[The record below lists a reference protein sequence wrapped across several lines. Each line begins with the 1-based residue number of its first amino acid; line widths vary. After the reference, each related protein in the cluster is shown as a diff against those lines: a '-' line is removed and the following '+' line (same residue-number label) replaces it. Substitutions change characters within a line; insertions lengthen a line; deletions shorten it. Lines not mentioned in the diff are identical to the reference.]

1 MKLAQ
6 SYKQPSTA
14 RINDDGMGF
23 ALATDLNRP
32 GVFLNAGVKDG
43 LSFSRNML
51 ALHRIVCTNM
61 IKIQKDHSSYQ
72 KWVEGE
78 YFKELGKVLKRKDI
92 KRLIKKEGVLAKE
105 IKLLK
110 KSITYNINESRR
122 NFLKYSAALGAFWGW
137 LYKQDHEAWVV
148 LDPVVSVQPDAVIFE
163 AFSLDESMYGRVTL
177 PNDQLELNEPLSRGT
192 TNIDFSQQLAN
203 EFDRVRSYRPLDL
216 KVGYKN
222 VEISTNLSSAVEK
235 KIDLPESWLKGF
247 LEVQSASAMP
257 KISLNLTPA
266 TVSDLLA
273 VLEQK
278 KDNVSPKSLKFILEP
293 GKKPW
298 IEIEPWGIIIKEQE
312 HFFKGNEIQSIRI
325 WGRRRL
331 MVLKDL
337 LPHAT
342 EVELELLGSGLPS
355 FWRIRSTDIE
365 MDLGLSGWSSND
377 WAAQTKF
384 SLMSNIDKL
393 NEKEIKRVAGVLFQS
408 NGMSVDEIVA
418 KTGLE
423 RLTVSS
429 ALQKLCSRGQAM
441 FDFHKKMYR
450 WRELF
455 PEKLIPKDLKESP
468 KIKNALK
475 ILAANKLNITEK
487 TKNDQG
493 LYVKAVI
500 PKKNKET
507 VVSILD
513 SKFPPKPRAQDFFH
527 MELNFDKDGRAIK
540 MNCSCIEFKKTS
552 LKKGPCSHLIALM
565 KKAESNTE
573 VNI

>member
-92 KRLIKKEGVLAKE
+92 EGLIKKEGVLEKE

-110 KSITYNINESRR
+110 KSIAKNINESRR

-137 LYKQDHEAWVV
+137 VYKQDHRAWIV

-177 PNDQLELNEPLSRGT
+177 PNDQLELNEPLRRGT

-312 HFFKGNEIQSIRI
+312 YFYKGNEIQCIRI

-342 EVELELLGSGLPS
+342 ELELELLGSGLPS

-377 WAAQTKF
+377 WASQTKF

-393 NEKEIKRVAGVLFQS
+393 NEQEIKRVSSVLFQS
-408 NGMSVDEIVA
+408 NGMSVDEIVTE
-418 KTGLE
+418 TGLE
-423 RLTVSS
+423 RLTASF

-441 FDFHKKMYR
+441 FDFHKKIYR

-455 PEKLIPKDLKESP
+455 PEELIPKDLKEDP

-475 ILAANKLNITEK
+475 ILEANKLNITEK

-493 LYVKAVI
+493 LHVKAMI
-500 PKKNKET
+500 QKPK
-507 VVSILD
+507 
-513 SKFPPKPRAQDFFH
+513 AQDFFDL
-527 MELNFDKDGRAIK
+527 ELNFDKDGRAVK

-573 VNI
+573 INI

>member
-92 KRLIKKEGVLAKE
+92 EGLIKKEGVLEKE

-110 KSITYNINESRR
+110 KSIAKNINESRR

-137 LYKQDHEAWVV
+137 VYKQDHRAWIV

-177 PNDQLELNEPLSRGT
+177 PNDQLELNEPLRRGT

-257 KISLNLTPA
+257 KISLNLTAA

-312 HFFKGNEIQSIRI
+312 YFYKGNEIQSIRI

-342 EVELELLGSGLPS
+342 ELELELLGSGLPS

-377 WAAQTKF
+377 WASQTKF

-393 NEKEIKRVAGVLFQS
+393 NEQEIKRVSSVLFQS
-408 NGMSVDEIVA
+408 NGMSVDEIVTE
-418 KTGLE
+418 TGLE
-423 RLTVSS
+423 RLTASF

-441 FDFHKKMYR
+441 FDFHKKIYR

-455 PEKLIPKDLKESP
+455 PEELIPKDLKEDP

-475 ILAANKLNITEK
+475 ILEANKLNITEK

-493 LYVKAVI
+493 LHVKAMI
-500 PKKNKET
+500 QKPK
-507 VVSILD
+507 
-513 SKFPPKPRAQDFFH
+513 AQDFFDL
-527 MELNFDKDGRAIK
+527 ELNFDKDGRAVK

-573 VNI
+573 INI

>member
-6 SYKQPSTA
+6 SYKQASAAKT
-14 RINDDGMGF
+14 NSNGMGF

-43 LSFSRNML
+43 TIFARNML
-51 ALHRIVCTNM
+51 ILHRIVCTNM
-61 IKIQKDHSSYQ
+61 IKRTKDHSSYQ

-78 YFKELGKVLKRKDI
+78 YFKELGQVIKQKDI
-92 KRLIKKEGVLAKE
+92 KGLIKKENALQKE
-105 IKLLK
+105 IELIK
-110 KSITYNINESRR
+110 KSISSNINKSRR
-122 NFLKYSAALGAFWGW
+122 NFLKYSAAVSTFWGW
-137 LYKQDHEAWVV
+137 LYDHDHEAWFV
-148 LDPVVSVQPDAVIFE
+148 LDPVISVQPDAIIFE

-177 PNDQLELNEPLSRGT
+177 PNSQLNLNEPLRRGT
-192 TNIDFSQQLAN
+192 TNIDFSQELAN

-222 VEISTNLSSAVEK
+222 VEISTSLSSAVEK
-235 KIDLPESWLKGF
+235 KIDLPETWLKGF
-247 LEVQSASAMP
+247 LEVQSASAMQ
-257 KISLNLTPA
+257 KISLNITPA

-298 IEIEPWGIIIKEQE
+298 VEIEPWGIIIKEQE
-312 HFFKGNEIQSIRI
+312 YIYKGKETQTIRI
-325 WGRRRL
+325 WGRKRL

-342 EVELELLGSGLPS
+342 EVEVELLGSGLPS
-355 FWRIRSTDIE
+355 FWRIRSNDIE

-377 WAAQTKF
+377 WASQTKF
-384 SLMSNIDKL
+384 SLMSNINKL
-393 NEKEIKRVAGVLFQS
+393 NEQEIKRVSNILFQS
-408 NGMSVDEIVA
+408 NGLTVDEIV
-418 KTGLE
+418 TQTELD

-441 FDFHKKMYR
+441 FDFHKKIYR

-455 PEKLIPKDLKESP
+455 PEDLIPKDLNENPTITK
-468 KIKNALK
+468 ALK
-475 ILAANKLNITEK
+475 ILESNKLKIWEK
-487 TKNDQG
+487 TKNEQG
-493 LYVKAVI
+493 LYVMASL
-500 PKKNKET
+500 PKKNKD
-507 VVSILD
+507 VVVNIADKTYLHKPKSID
-513 SKFPPKPRAQDFFH
+513 HFY
-527 MELNFDKDGRAIK
+527 MELNFDADGRVQK

-552 LKKGPCSHLIALM
+552 LRKGPCSHLIALM
-565 KKAESNTE
+565 KTAET
-573 VNI
+573 

>member
-92 KRLIKKEGVLAKE
+92 EGLIKKEGVLEKE

-110 KSITYNINESRR
+110 KSIVKNINESRR

-137 LYKQDHEAWVV
+137 VYKQDHRAWIV

-177 PNDQLELNEPLSRGT
+177 PNDQLELNEPLRRGT

-312 HFFKGNEIQSIRI
+312 HFYKGNEIQSIRI

-342 EVELELLGSGLPS
+342 ELELELLGSGLPS

-377 WAAQTKF
+377 WASQTKF

-393 NEKEIKRVAGVLFQS
+393 NEQEIKRVSSVLFQS
-408 NGMSVDEIVA
+408 NGMSVDEIVTE
-418 KTGLE
+418 TGLE
-423 RLTVSS
+423 RLTASF

-441 FDFHKKMYR
+441 FDFHKKIYR

-455 PEKLIPKDLKESP
+455 PEELIPKDLKEDP

-475 ILAANKLNITEK
+475 ILEANKLNITEK

-493 LYVKAVI
+493 LHVKAMI
-500 PKKNKET
+500 QKPK
-507 VVSILD
+507 
-513 SKFPPKPRAQDFFH
+513 AQDFFDL
-527 MELNFDKDGRAIK
+527 ELNFDKDGRAVK

-573 VNI
+573 INI

>member
-1 MKLAQ
+1 
-6 SYKQPSTA
+6 
-14 RINDDGMGF
+14 
-23 ALATDLNRP
+23 
-32 GVFLNAGVKDG
+32 
-43 LSFSRNML
+43 
-51 ALHRIVCTNM
+51 
-61 IKIQKDHSSYQ
+61 
-72 KWVEGE
+72 
-78 YFKELGKVLKRKDI
+78 
-92 KRLIKKEGVLAKE
+92 
-105 IKLLK
+105 
-110 KSITYNINESRR
+110 
-122 NFLKYSAALGAFWGW
+122 
-137 LYKQDHEAWVV
+137 
-148 LDPVVSVQPDAVIFE
+148 
-163 AFSLDESMYGRVTL
+163 
-177 PNDQLELNEPLSRGT
+177 
-192 TNIDFSQQLAN
+192 
-203 EFDRVRSYRPLDL
+203 
-216 KVGYKN
+216 
-222 VEISTNLSSAVEK
+222 
-235 KIDLPESWLKGF
+235 
-247 LEVQSASAMP
+247 MP

-312 HFFKGNEIQSIRI
+312 YFYKGNEIQCIRI

-342 EVELELLGSGLPS
+342 ELELELLGSGLPS

-377 WAAQTKF
+377 WASQTKF

-393 NEKEIKRVAGVLFQS
+393 NEQEIKRVSSVLFQS
-408 NGMSVDEIVA
+408 NGMSVDEIVTE
-418 KTGLE
+418 TGLE
-423 RLTVSS
+423 RLTASF

-441 FDFHKKMYR
+441 FDFHKKIYR

-455 PEKLIPKDLKESP
+455 PEELIPKDLKEDP

-475 ILAANKLNITEK
+475 ILEANKLNITEK

-493 LYVKAVI
+493 LHVKAMI
-500 PKKNKET
+500 QKPK
-507 VVSILD
+507 
-513 SKFPPKPRAQDFFH
+513 AQDFFDL
-527 MELNFDKDGRAIK
+527 ELNFDKDGRAVK

-573 VNI
+573 INI

>member
-92 KRLIKKEGVLAKE
+92 EGLIKKEGVLEKE

-110 KSITYNINESRR
+110 KSIVKNINESRR

-137 LYKQDHEAWVV
+137 LDKQDHRAWIV

-177 PNDQLELNEPLSRGT
+177 PNDQLELNEPLRRGT

-312 HFFKGNEIQSIRI
+312 YFYKGNEIQCIRI

-342 EVELELLGSGLPS
+342 ELELELLGSGLPS

-377 WAAQTKF
+377 WASQTKF

-393 NEKEIKRVAGVLFQS
+393 NEQEIKRVSSVLFQS
-408 NGMSVDEIVA
+408 NGMSVDEIVTE
-418 KTGLE
+418 TGLE
-423 RLTVSS
+423 RLTASF

-441 FDFHKKMYR
+441 FDFHKKIYR

-455 PEKLIPKDLKESP
+455 PEELIPKDLKEDP

-475 ILAANKLNITEK
+475 ILEANKLNITEK

-493 LYVKAVI
+493 LHVKAMI
-500 PKKNKET
+500 QKPK
-507 VVSILD
+507 
-513 SKFPPKPRAQDFFH
+513 AQDFFDL
-527 MELNFDKDGRAIK
+527 ELNFDKDGRAVK

-573 VNI
+573 INI

>member
-6 SYKQPSTA
+6 SYKQASAAKT
-14 RINDDGMGF
+14 NSNGMGF

-32 GVFLNAGVKDG
+32 GVFLNAGVKEG
-43 LSFSRNML
+43 TIFARNML
-51 ALHRIVCTNM
+51 ILHRIVCTNM
-61 IKIQKDHSSYQ
+61 IKRTKDHSSYQ

-78 YFKELGKVLKRKDI
+78 YFKELGQVIKQKDI
-92 KRLIKKEGVLAKE
+92 KGLINKENALQKDIE
-105 IKLLK
+105 FIK
-110 KSITYNINESRR
+110 KSISSNINKSRR
-122 NFLKYSAALGAFWGW
+122 NFLKYSAAVSTFWGW
-137 LYKQDHEAWVV
+137 LYDHDYEAWVV
-148 LDPVVSVQPDAVIFE
+148 LDPVISVQPDAIIFE

-177 PNDQLELNEPLSRGT
+177 PNSQLDLNEPLRRGT
-192 TNIDFSQQLAN
+192 TNIDFSQELAN

-222 VEISTNLSSAVEK
+222 VEISTSLSSAVEK
-235 KIDLPESWLKGF
+235 KIDLPETWLKGF
-247 LEVQSASAMP
+247 LEVQSASAMQ
-257 KISLNLTPA
+257 KISLNITPA

-298 IEIEPWGIIIKEQE
+298 VEIEPWGIIIKEQE
-312 HFFKGNEIQSIRI
+312 YIYKGNEAQTIRI
-325 WGRRRL
+325 WGRKRL

-342 EVELELLGSGLPS
+342 EVEVELLGSGLPS
-355 FWRIRSTDIE
+355 FWRIRSGDIE

-377 WAAQTKF
+377 WASQTKF
-384 SLMSNIDKL
+384 SLMSNINKL
-393 NEKEIKRVAGVLFQS
+393 NEQEITRVSNILFQS
-408 NGMSVDEIVA
+408 NGLTVDEIVHQ
-418 KTGLE
+418 TELD

-441 FDFHKKMYR
+441 FDFHKKIYR

-455 PEKLIPKDLKESP
+455 PEDLIPKDLSENPTITK
-468 KIKNALK
+468 ALK
-475 ILAANKLNITEK
+475 ILESNQLKIKENI
-487 TKNDQG
+487 KNEQG
-493 LYVKAVI
+493 LYVKASL
-500 PKKNKET
+500 PKKNKD
-507 VVSILD
+507 VVVNIADKKYLHKPKSID
-513 SKFPPKPRAQDFFH
+513 CFD
-527 MELNFDKDGRAIK
+527 MELNFDMDGRVQK

-565 KKAESNTE
+565 KTAETNG
-573 VNI
+573 

>member
-6 SYKQPSTA
+6 SYKQASTA
-14 RINDDGMGF
+14 KTNSNGMGF

-43 LSFSRNML
+43 TIFARNML
-51 ALHRIVCTNM
+51 ILHRIVCTNM
-61 IKIQKDHSSYQ
+61 IKRTKDHSSYQ

-78 YFKELGKVLKRKDI
+78 YFKELGQVIKQKDI
-92 KRLIKKEGVLAKE
+92 KGLIKKENALQKE
-105 IKLLK
+105 IEFIK
-110 KSITYNINESRR
+110 KSISSNINKSRR
-122 NFLKYSAALGAFWGW
+122 NFLKYSAAVSTFWGW
-137 LYKQDHEAWVV
+137 LYDHDHEAWIV
-148 LDPVVSVQPDAVIFE
+148 LDPVISVQPDAIIFE

-177 PNDQLELNEPLSRGT
+177 PNSQLDLNEPLRRGT
-192 TNIDFSQQLAN
+192 TNIDFSQELAN

-222 VEISTNLSSAVEK
+222 VEISTSLSSAVEK
-235 KIDLPESWLKGF
+235 KIDLPETWLKGF
-247 LEVQSASAMP
+247 LEVQSASAMQ
-257 KISLNLTPA
+257 KISLNITPA

-298 IEIEPWGIIIKEQE
+298 VEIEPWGIIIKEQE
-312 HFFKGNEIQSIRI
+312 YIYKGNEAQTIRI
-325 WGRRRL
+325 WGRKRL

-342 EVELELLGSGLPS
+342 EVEVELLGSGLPS
-355 FWRIRSTDIE
+355 FWRIRSSDIE

-377 WAAQTKF
+377 WASQAKF
-384 SLMSNIDKL
+384 SLMSNINKL
-393 NEKEIKRVAGVLFQS
+393 NEQEITRVSNILFQS
-408 NGMSVDEIVA
+408 NGLTVDEIVNQ
-418 KTGLE
+418 TELD

-441 FDFHKKMYR
+441 FDFHKKIYR

-455 PEKLIPKDLKESP
+455 PKDLIPKDLSENPTITK
-468 KIKNALK
+468 ALK
-475 ILAANKLNITEK
+475 ILESNKLKIKEK
-487 TKNDQG
+487 TKNEQG
-493 LYVKAVI
+493 LYVKASL
-500 PKKNKET
+500 PKKNKD
-507 VVSILD
+507 VVVNIADKTYLH
-513 SKFPPKPRAQDFFH
+513 KPKSRDFFD
-527 MELNFDKDGRAIK
+527 MELNFDKDGRVQK

-565 KKAESNTE
+565 KTVETND
-573 VNI
+573 

>member
-6 SYKQPSTA
+6 SYRQPSTA
-14 RINDDGMGF
+14 RTKDDGMGF

-78 YFKELGKVLKRKDI
+78 YFKELGKVLKRKNI
-92 KRLIKKEGVLAKE
+92 KRLIKKEGGLEKE

-122 NFLKYSAALGAFWGW
+122 NFFKYSAALGAFWGW
-137 LYKQDHEAWVV
+137 LRKYDYEAWVV

-177 PNDQLELNEPLSRGT
+177 PNNQLQFHEPLSRGT

-257 KISLNLTPA
+257 KMSLNLTPA
-266 TVSDLLA
+266 TVSDLIA

-298 IEIEPWGIIIKEQE
+298 IEIEPWGIII
-312 HFFKGNEIQSIRI
+312 
-325 WGRRRL
+325 
-331 MVLKDL
+331 
-337 LPHAT
+337 
-342 EVELELLGSGLPS
+342 
-355 FWRIRSTDIE
+355 
-365 MDLGLSGWSSND
+365 
-377 WAAQTKF
+377 
-384 SLMSNIDKL
+384 
-393 NEKEIKRVAGVLFQS
+393 
-408 NGMSVDEIVA
+408 
-418 KTGLE
+418 
-423 RLTVSS
+423 
-429 ALQKLCSRGQAM
+429 
-441 FDFHKKMYR
+441 
-450 WRELF
+450 
-455 PEKLIPKDLKESP
+455 
-468 KIKNALK
+468 
-475 ILAANKLNITEK
+475 
-487 TKNDQG
+487 
-493 LYVKAVI
+493 
-500 PKKNKET
+500 
-507 VVSILD
+507 
-513 SKFPPKPRAQDFFH
+513 
-527 MELNFDKDGRAIK
+527 
-540 MNCSCIEFKKTS
+540 
-552 LKKGPCSHLIALM
+552 
-565 KKAESNTE
+565 
-573 VNI
+573 

>member
-92 KRLIKKEGVLAKE
+92 EGLIKKEGVLEKE

-110 KSITYNINESRR
+110 KSIAKNINESRR

-137 LYKQDHEAWVV
+137 VYKQDHRAWIV

-177 PNDQLELNEPLSRGT
+177 PNDQLELNEPLRRGT

-312 HFFKGNEIQSIRI
+312 HFYKGNEIQCIRI

-342 EVELELLGSGLPS
+342 ELELELLGSGLPS

-377 WAAQTKF
+377 WASQTKF

-393 NEKEIKRVAGVLFQS
+393 NEQEIKRVSSVLFQS
-408 NGMSVDEIVA
+408 NGMSVDEIVTE
-418 KTGLE
+418 TGLE
-423 RLTVSS
+423 RLTASF

-441 FDFHKKMYR
+441 FDFHKKIYR

-455 PEKLIPKDLKESP
+455 PEELIPKDLKEDP

-475 ILAANKLNITEK
+475 ILEANKLNITEK

-493 LYVKAVI
+493 LHVKAMI
-500 PKKNKET
+500 QKPK
-507 VVSILD
+507 
-513 SKFPPKPRAQDFFH
+513 AQDFFDL
-527 MELNFDKDGRAIK
+527 ELNFDKDGRAVK

-573 VNI
+573 INI

>member
-92 KRLIKKEGVLAKE
+92 EGLIKKEGVLEKE

-110 KSITYNINESRR
+110 KSIAKNINESRR

-137 LYKQDHEAWVV
+137 VYKQDHRAWIV

-177 PNDQLELNEPLSRGT
+177 PNDQLELNEPLRRGT

-312 HFFKGNEIQSIRI
+312 HFYKGNEIQSIRI

-342 EVELELLGSGLPS
+342 ELELELLGSGLPS

-377 WAAQTKF
+377 WASQTKF

-393 NEKEIKRVAGVLFQS
+393 NEQEIKRVSSVLFQS
-408 NGMSVDEIVA
+408 NGMSVDEIVTE
-418 KTGLE
+418 TGLE
-423 RLTVSS
+423 RLTASF

-441 FDFHKKMYR
+441 FDFHKKIYR

-455 PEKLIPKDLKESP
+455 PEELIPKDLKEDP

-475 ILAANKLNITEK
+475 ILEANKLNITEK

-493 LYVKAVI
+493 LHVKAMI
-500 PKKNKET
+500 QKPK
-507 VVSILD
+507 
-513 SKFPPKPRAQDFFH
+513 AQDFFDL
-527 MELNFDKDGRAIK
+527 ELNFDKDGRAVK

-573 VNI
+573 INI

>member
-92 KRLIKKEGVLAKE
+92 EGLIKKEGVLEKE

-110 KSITYNINESRR
+110 KSIAKNINESRR

-137 LYKQDHEAWVV
+137 LDKQDHRAWIV

-177 PNDQLELNEPLSRGT
+177 PNDQLELNEPLRRGT

-312 HFFKGNEIQSIRI
+312 YFYKGNEIQCIRI

-342 EVELELLGSGLPS
+342 ELELELLGSGLPS

-377 WAAQTKF
+377 WASQTKF

-393 NEKEIKRVAGVLFQS
+393 NEQEIKRVSSVLFQS
-408 NGMSVDEIVA
+408 NGMSVDEIVTE
-418 KTGLE
+418 TGLE
-423 RLTVSS
+423 RLTASF

-441 FDFHKKMYR
+441 FDFHKKIYR

-455 PEKLIPKDLKESP
+455 PEELIPKDLKEDP

-475 ILAANKLNITEK
+475 ILEANKLNITEK

-493 LYVKAVI
+493 LHVKAMI
-500 PKKNKET
+500 QKPK
-507 VVSILD
+507 
-513 SKFPPKPRAQDFFH
+513 AQDFFDL
-527 MELNFDKDGRAIK
+527 ELNFDKDGRAVK

-573 VNI
+573 INI